1 MRKFTLTLL
10 FISAAILTAV
20 SCSKDEEPQ
29 NVTVTFDMAQID
41 DSGYINDGTYT
52 ENGITFANSYD
63 ATYGSWSGFALSN
76 CTDMQTTGYAN
87 QYSVYATSGAAN
99 SRNFAVAYYE
109 AYTNTPAKFSFEA
122 GKEFTINS
130 LAVNNSTYVYLDI
143 LNGSAYSKK
152 FTTGDWYKVIFTGY
166 TSAGTEAGKVEFYA
180 ADYREVG
187 ALKAFADSHNV
198 ALLLVHHLRKM
209 KDDGDPFNMISGTNG
224 IMGAADTT
232 MVLTKEKR
240 GDSNATFSVV
250 GRDVESSDT
259 VLRFNKD
266 TCYWEFGL
274 WVFWQC
280 LYW

>member
-10 FISAAILTAV
+10 FISAAMLTAV

-29 NVTVTFDMAQID
+29 TVTVTFDMVQID
-41 DSGYINDGTYT
+41 DSGYINNGTYT

-152 FTTGDWYKVIFTGY
+152 FTTGDWYKIIFTGY

-180 ADYREVG
+180 ADYRGTTPYLCDKWTTVDLSSLGKVNRIEVSM
-187 ALKAFADSHNV
+187 D
-198 ALLLVHHLRKM
+198 
-209 KDDGDPFNMISGTNG
+209 
-224 IMGAADTT
+224 
-232 MVLTKEKR
+232 
-240 GDSNATFSVV
+240 
-250 GRDVESSDT
+250 SSDT
-259 VLRFNKD
+259 GEYGIN
-266 TCYWEFGL
+266 TPCYICIDNVTYQL
-274 WVFWQC
+274 
-280 LYW
+280 